1 MCSVS
6 GGADGGG
13 AAGRNG
19 AAVPHQQTVCKCHY
33 SGEKQWET
41 GGREVEDDG
50 RDGCGINEGTR
61 RVEKE
66 VKRVREAASL
76 FAPLSFLSPA
86 PQGFHHA

>member
-33 SGEKQWET
+33 SGEKEWET
-41 GGREVEDDG
+41 GGREGGREVEEDG
-50 RDGCGINEGTR
+50 RDGGGINEGTR
-61 RVEKE
+61 KVEKE
-66 VKRVREAASL
+66 VKR
-76 FAPLSFLSPA
+76 
-86 PQGFHHA
+86 Q